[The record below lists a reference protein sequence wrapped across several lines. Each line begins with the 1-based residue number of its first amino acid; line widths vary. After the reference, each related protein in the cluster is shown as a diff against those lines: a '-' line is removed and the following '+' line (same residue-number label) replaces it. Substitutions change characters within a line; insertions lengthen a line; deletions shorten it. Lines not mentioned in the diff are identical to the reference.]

1 MHDISTE
8 HIVDVD
14 LSLASDKKNRMTENI
29 VYRSSGQG
37 LPFHFQHGLGSNL
50 EQPQGLLKDL
60 TTVQLISL
68 DCQGH
73 GAAELPA
80 NRAPSFA
87 YYAEAVIRLMD
98 NLGLSQAIFGGISMG
113 AGISTYIALHYPERV
128 RALVLICPAWLDQ
141 GNPENLRILNT
152 AADYI
157 EHDQGKEQFKLL
169 PDFKL
174 IEASVP
180 NAALSVLGVFADT
193 QRTEISTVLR
203 AMVQDRP
210 FENIQS
216 LQGINVP
223 CLVIGNEDDP
233 LHPFEMAMEMHK
245 HIPNSQLEKVTSR
258 YIDDA
263 QHRQIVYQ
271 TISKFIDNL

>member
-1 MHDISTE
+1 MI
-8 HIVDVD
+8 
-14 LSLASDKKNRMTENI
+14 ENI
-29 VYRSSGQG
+29 VYRSSGKG

-60 TTVQLISL
+60 ATVQLISM
-68 DCQGH
+68 DCPGH
-73 GAAELPA
+73 GSAELPA
-80 NRAPSFA
+80 KALPSFA
-87 YYAEAVIRLMD
+87 YYAKEVIRLMD
-98 NLGLSQAIFGGISMG
+98 HLGLSKAIFGGISMG
-113 AGISTYIALHYPERV
+113 AGISTYISLHYPERV
-128 RALVLICPAWLDQ
+128 QALVLIRPAWLDQ

-152 AADYI
+152 AADHI
-157 EHDQGKEQFKLL
+157 ELNQGLAQFKQL
-169 PDFKL
+169 PEFRS

-193 QRTEISTVLR
+193 QRTEIPTVLR
-203 AMVQDRP
+203 AMVKDRP
-210 FENIQS
+210 FEDLQS
-216 LQGINVP
+216 LNRIKVP

-233 LHPFEMAMEMHK
+233 LHPFEMAEEIHK
-245 HIPNSQLEKVTSR
+245 HIPNSQLAKATSR